1 MITLSELRTKWQRL
15 WFTPTS
21 PAPFCVFRILLG
33 LIVIVSSVHRCID
46 ADVWYAQPGMFPVE
60 STTVYTNGYKT
71 LSLFSLITP
80 SHELVVASL
89 SVLIIA
95 AISMTL
101 GFKTRLSAFL
111 TWILVLSFNHRNPF
125 VLNCGDS
132 LMQIALFLVTLGPAG
147 AMYSI
152 DAAMNKGGQDQR
164 VCEPW
169 AQRLMQ
175 LQIALV
181 YVSSFFCKYGPAWWN
196 GTASYY
202 AMHVR
207 AYALFQPPHSLD
219 QLWISQ
225 LFTLSTL
232 AVEFSLFTLIGI
244 KEFRYWVL
252 LAGLIFHVGLLF
264 TMNFAYLQLLMIA
277 SYVNFVRAEDVEK
290 NVELIKRFMK
300 VGSRVEQTI

>member
-1 MITLSELRTKWQRL
+1 MIALRELNSHWQRL

-33 LIVIVSSVHRCID
+33 LIVVVNSLHRCID
-46 ADVWYAQPGMFPVE
+46 ADVWYAQGGMFPVE
-60 STTVYTNGYKT
+60 STLVYTNGYKT
-71 LSLFSLITP
+71 LSLFSAITP
-80 SHELVVASL
+80 SHEFVVAAL
-89 SVLIIA
+89 SVLIVA
-95 AISMTL
+95 SISMTL

-111 TWILVLSFNHRNPF
+111 TWMLVLSFNHRNPF

-152 DAAMNKGGQDQR
+152 DAAMKKGVHDQS

-207 AYALFQPPHSLD
+207 AYALFQPPHSFD

-225 LFTLSTL
+225 LFTWSTL
-232 AVEFSLFTLIGI
+232 AVEFSLFTLIWI

-264 TMNFAYLQLLMIA
+264 TMNFAYLQLLMITA
-277 SYVNFVRAEDVEK
+277 YVNFVRAEDVEK
-290 NVELIKRFMK
+290 CVGSFKRLLK
-300 VGSRVEQTI
+300 VGSRVEQAI